1 MFLKNPVDDLERAT
15 DTARVRIASRSSS
28 FNDESKEAGTI
39 SVETLKFEFKYPL
52 KGKLNKLPKLTQT
65 RTLNATCSVYKVTWL
80 CTRSSKRQRTR
91 KNAALHVIQSF
102 SSACYCDSWRSF
114 VDNNS
119 IGFINCIF
127 IPSRC

>member
-52 KGKLNKLPKLTQT
+52 KGKLNKLPK
-65 RTLNATCSVYKVTWL
+65 
-80 CTRSSKRQRTR
+80 
-91 KNAALHVIQSF
+91 
-102 SSACYCDSWRSF
+102 
-114 VDNNS
+114 
-119 IGFINCIF
+119 
-127 IPSRC
+127 